1 MYAACADDV
10 RARVRRVHDADVTQP
25 EEPDAVVAAV
35 VGFFARHEVAS
46 LRLPSRWFG
55 RPHDNWHQLTE
66 ATSDGDEVVIR
77 LDNVQVLTLEASR
90 ASEDGRVLGIEIRRG
105 AWVWTEYGGSRV
117 HREDLEAGIV
127 EFHAPYAP
135 S

>member
-1 MYAACADDV
+1 M
-10 RARVRRVHDADVTQP
+10 TPP
-25 EEPDAVVAAV
+25 EEPDAVVATV

-55 RPHDNWHQLTE
+55 RPHDNLHHLT
-66 ATSDGDEVVIR
+66 AAASDGDEVVIR
-77 LDNVQVLTLEASR
+77 LDNVQVLTVEASH
-90 ASEDGRVLGIEIRRG
+90 ATADGRVLGIEIRRG
-105 AWVWTEYGGSRV
+105 TWVWTEYGGNRV